1 MKCLFMS
8 LANILTF
15 FCLFRATK
23 TFLRVYLFFLRFFH
37 LICLPS
43 RCFAFDLL
51 FFVYPLLCFRFST
64 RLLRR
69 ERLVFVLFFASTLSQ
84 FFWIWCLF
92 ESDFHLFK
100 SCHYIVLFLYTM
112 SVIRLKCTSW
122 LLIRRWSIIK
132 LWAHDFWLC

>member
-1 MKCLFMS
+1 MKCLFMC
-8 LANILTF
+8 LVDFLTF
-15 FCLFRATK
+15 FCLLRASK
-23 TFLRVYLFFLRFFH
+23 TFLRVYLLFPRFFR
-37 LICLPS
+37 LVCLPS
-43 RCFAFDLL
+43 RCFAFEFL
-51 FFVYPLLCFRFST
+51 FFVYLLFRFRFYT

-100 SCHYIVLFLYTM
+100 SCHYIVLFLYTL
-112 SVIRLKCTSW
+112 SVIRLKRTCW

-132 LWAHDFWLC
+132 LWAHDLWLC